1 MSFVQLN
8 TPKPLIP
15 ALHKLTDALTPLG
28 EPLVRVTTGLL
39 LVPHGAQ
46 KLFGWFGGYGL
57 EATGQFFATKLGLP
71 ASLALVSGVIEFVGG
86 LMLAAG
92 LLTRPVAALVFGL
105 MAVATLQVHLSLGFF
120 WTGGGFEYPLF
131 WGLAALSF
139 VIRGGG
145 RYSADALI
153 GREI

>member
-1 MSFVQLN
+1 MSFVE
-8 TPKPLIP
+8 PAPAKPLIP
-15 ALHKLTDALTPLG
+15 ALHGLTNALAPLG

-46 KLFGWFGGYGL
+46 KLFGWFGGYGV
-57 EATGQFFATKLGLP
+57 EATGEFFAAKLGLP
-71 ASLALVSGVIEFVGG
+71 ASLALIAGLIEFVGG

-92 LLTRPVAALVFGL
+92 LATRAVAALVFGM
-105 MAVATLQVHLSLGFF
+105 MAVATLGVHLPAGFF
-120 WTGGGFEYPLF
+120 WTNGGFEYPLF

-139 VIRGGG
+139 VICGGG
-145 RYSADALI
+145 RYSLDALI